1 MTHSFVSRN
10 SSFRICPVPPMTAL
24 RGSAFPPPEAI
35 LRSPRAA
42 TDNLWLTAER
52 AMPAPHFAE
61 SGYNGARPQ
70 GLLGLIFSAGC
81 EALRRFGK
89 GSVHK
94 TFDFPER
101 LSMHIAVPP
110 HAEQTRIV
118 AEMERRLS
126 VVEELESVVT
136 ANLQR
141 ATRLRQSI
149 LQRAFTGELTGWEEI
164 L

>member
-1 MTHSFVSRN
+1 MTPSFVSRN

-42 TDNLWLTAER
+42 TDNLRRTAER

-61 SGYNGARPQ
+61 SEYNDAHPQ

-81 EALRRFGK
+81 EASRRFGK
-89 GSVHK
+89 GSTNK
-94 TFDFPER
+94 TIDFPEW

-110 HAEQTRIV
+110 HAEHTWIV
-118 AEMERRLS
+118 AEVERRLS
-126 VVEELESVVT
+126 VVEELESVAT
-136 ANLQR
+136 ANLQCGS
-141 ATRLRQSI
+141 RLRQSI

>member
-1 MTHSFVSRN
+1 MTPSFVSRN

-61 SGYNGARPQ
+61 SEYNDARPQ
-70 GLLGLIFSAGC
+70 GLLGLIFFADC

-94 TFDFPER
+94 TIDFPEW
-101 LSMHIAVPP
+101 LSMYIAVPP
-110 HAEQTRIV
+110 HAEQTRIA
-118 AEMERRLS
+118 AEVDRRLS

-136 ANLQR
+136 ANLQCGS
-141 ATRLRQSI
+141 RLRQSI

-164 L
+164 V